1 MHTLEEQLSLE
12 EYYKNYAREAF
23 RIRIKKEIEGNRGD
37 KTPMAKGIMTYYKET
52 MAENV
57 ENFIKAELE
66 PKRGARRSYNELVK
80 TCVEEHGIE
89 HTVMVYCAFC
99 FEACLQALLSDT
111 SFSVSSIAIMMG
123 KRIYYELALDAYT
136 KEIPKGR
143 TKDIERQL
151 DKRVQ
156 TRYKE
161 AFIKRAFENEGF
173 TWCDYNTRV
182 LADLG
187 AQLIYIFVSTT
198 NLAEFT
204 SEGRR
209 SEHIVPSALFHKIW
223 STNLERMAHRCS
235 IDVPTI
241 IPPKPWTSIYDG
253 AYYGALRSNTWFI
266 RLAEYTLKTD
276 YVKDYLERIER
287 KDKLGYIMQAV
298 NKIQDTPYKVNKRL
312 LKVIKTILD
321 MGGGRAG
328 IEQSEPLPEIAPLTG
343 EPDKETLRLHKR
355 KIYERNMQELARRS
369 RALRVY
375 KIYNTAK
382 DFAEYDTIYFPCN
395 IDFRGRIYPMS
406 YLNHQGDD
414 IMKSVLHYADPKPC
428 TMDEDVDL
436 LKVQGCNLYGND
448 KISLKDRCE
457 WVDKNEKEILASSAD
472 PFLCNFWEGADE
484 PLQFLSFCDAYRDA
498 LLYKKN
504 NGTLVGYKCPIPIAY
519 DGTCSGLQHYSAML
533 RDEIGGTAVNL
544 VDHDK
549 PADIYQN
556 VADKVKVLVELD
568 SMCGTDNYTKYY
580 EESDTTVEKRGTKSL
595 ADAWLAYGITR
606 KVCKRS
612 VMTLAYGSKQYGFGE
627 QIYTDIT
634 KDNPHFKGFEDPASK
649 YLASK
654 IWQSVQDVV
663 VKGAQAMEYLQ
674 KIARRVVNS
683 GKPVQWETPLGLDV
697 QQVYLERSQEMFKA
711 RLGTSLR
718 LPIYYLKFDEQEE
731 LRKTE
736 QVNGIAPN
744 FIHSLDSTHL
754 MMVVNESSLS
764 NYTTIHDSFGTS
776 LGEAYELK
784 EIIRKQFHRLYTE
797 YEPLKDFR
805 KQAEEL
811 IGESLEDIEEPTKGE
826 LDLAEVLTRTYIFH

>member
-1 MHTLEEQLSLE
+1 MHTLEEQLELE
-12 EYYKNYAREAF
+12 KYYKDYAREAF
-23 RIRIKKEIEGNRGD
+23 RLRIQKEIEGNRGD
-37 KTPMAKGIMTYYKET
+37 KTPIAKGIMAYYKET
-52 MAENV
+52 MAGNV
-57 ENFIKAELE
+57 ENFVKAELE
-66 PKRGARRSYNELVK
+66 PKRGARRAYNEFIK
-80 TCVEEHGIE
+80 TSVEEHGIE
-89 HTVMVYCAFC
+89 KVVMCFCAFC
-99 FEACLQALLSDT
+99 FESCLQALVAEKA
-111 SFSVSSIAIMMG
+111 FSVSSIAIMMG

-136 KEIPKGR
+136 KIIPNGR
-143 TKDIERQL
+143 TREIERQL

-173 TWCDYNTRV
+173 HWYEYNTRV

-187 AQLIYIFVSTT
+187 AQLIYIFVSSTG
-198 NLAEFT
+198 LGEF
-204 SEGRR
+204 SSDGRR
-209 SEHIVPSALFHKIW
+209 SECIVPSELFHKIW
-223 STNLERMAHRCS
+223 STNLDKMAKYAS
-235 IDVPTI
+235 IDIPTI

-253 AYYGALRSNTWFI
+253 AYYGALQSNTWFI
-266 RLAEYTLKTD
+266 RLAHYTLKTN
-276 YVKDYLERIER
+276 YVKEYLERIEK

-298 NKIQDTPYKVNKRL
+298 NKVQSTPYKVNKRL
-312 LKVIKTILD
+312 LNVIKTILD

-343 EPDKETLRLHKR
+343 EPDKETLRLHKKR
-355 KIYERNMQELARRS
+355 MYERHMQELARRS

-382 DFAEYDTIYFPCN
+382 DFSEYNTIYFPCN

-428 TMDEDVDL
+428 TRDEDIDL

-448 KISLKDRCE
+448 KISLKERCE
-457 WVDKNEKEILASSAD
+457 WIDKNEKEILASSAD
-472 PFLCNFWEGADE
+472 PFLCTFWESADE

-498 LLYKKN
+498 LLYRQN

-533 RDEIGGTAVNL
+533 RDEIGGSAVNL

-580 EESDTTVEKRGTKSL
+580 EESGNTVEKRGTKSL

-674 KIARRVVNS
+674 KLARRVVNS
-683 GKPVQWETPLGLDV
+683 GYPVQWETPLGLEV
-697 QQVYLERSQEMFKA
+697 QQVYLERSKEMFKA

-754 MMVVNESSLS
+754 MMVVNESNLQ

-776 LGEAYELK
+776 LGEAHKLK
-784 EIIRKQFHRLYTE
+784 EVIRQQFYKLYTE

-805 KQAEEL
+805 EQAEQL
-811 IGESLEDIEEPTKGE
+811 IGESLEDIEEPTQGE
-826 LDLAEVLTRTYIFH
+826 LDIEEVLTSTYIFH